1 MEMKKEIAR
10 KLKMRNIIEFYVE
23 MSKRKKKK
31 KKEGNVE
38 IGDKETQ
45 GKEKQKK

>member
-31 KKEGNVE
+31 KKKGNVE

-45 GKEKQKK
+45 GKEKSKN